1 MIVSFGLSSS
11 AVICC
16 SPSHDPKPTEITPP
30 GAVEPFRHPVT
41 PRARPIPSP
50 APSPPAVR
58 SALSLPTRSSPV
70 AVGHTALPVPL
81 RPPVSCPPV
90 ATTPCPT
97 HSELDAVA
105 RHFSQQVLCR
115 LVEAVTLESASNGA
129 AVWSQSEAGKGDRGR
144 QGRSRWPREIE
155 VAECDRARGPSV
167 IEREQA

>member
-1 MIVSFGLSSS
+1 MRPEWLKHETMMGCAAAHLSDRFVRFEQLGRDLLFTRSEADRDCTARRS
-11 AVICC
+11 RAVPPSCH
-16 SPSHDPKPTEITPP
+16 SPE
-30 GAVEPFRHPVT
+30 
-41 PRARPIPSP
+41 P
-50 APSPPAVR
+50 APSPPALR
-58 SALSLPTRSSPV
+58 SAPLLPTRSSPV

-105 RHFSQQVLCR
+105 RHLSQQVLCR
-115 LVEAVTLESASNGA
+115 LVEVVTLETASNGA

-155 VAECDRARGPSV
+155 RAECD
-167 IEREQA
+167 